1 MQWGRRE
8 HASFQLWELE
18 NKATQE
24 PEIDSISV
32 STKNLRGVQILVSSE
47 VRDQV
52 FWKRQQE
59 APAE

>member
-1 MQWGRRE
+1 MQGGRRE
-8 HASFQLWELE
+8 HVSLQLWELE

-52 FWKRQQE
+52 FWKRQQK